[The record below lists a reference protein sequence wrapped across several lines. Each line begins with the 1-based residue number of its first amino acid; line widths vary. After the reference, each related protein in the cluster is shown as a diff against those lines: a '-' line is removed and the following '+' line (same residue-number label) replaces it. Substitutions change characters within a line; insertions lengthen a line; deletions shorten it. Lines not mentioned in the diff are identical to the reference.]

1 MLPSVNFSDRRWTIT
16 PSMTGT
22 FALDTPFSTGKM
34 TEPSTI
40 GAMAFAA
47 AAGSKSGTAF
57 SRRRRS
63 V

>member
-1 MLPSVNFSDRRWTIT
+1 
-16 PSMTGT
+16 
-22 FALDTPFSTGKM
+22 
-34 TEPSTI
+34 
-40 GAMAFAA
+40 MAFAA